1 MRTIASGC
9 KDTVSSKMD
18 HTIQK
23 KVIFKVISVSK
34 KILAGYRMSVFLALL
49 LLITACGGST
59 PAENPTPPPAE
70 TAQSAPDG
78 SREQAASPR
87 PPQTGVVVGLTPI
100 AQTQPAQSATVTQ
113 TISAFDEVTGT
124 STPISIE
131 DLELETPSPTAS
143 ATPTASRTATP
154 APTEETTP
162 TEEESETPTS
172 PSTAETAPTL
182 DPRPVVPN
190 LVGLSEQNARNR
202 LLQLDSSIEIRV
214 EQSGQCTTDGVVISS
229 FPAAGDPID
238 LGSEILL
245 TVCTIVEPQP
255 TPTPEPAP
263 AVVMPYVIG
272 LAEQA
277 AREQIVQL
285 GMGVQVEVTNQ
296 VGQCAQ
302 DGEVIGTSP
311 AAGIPLAA
319 GARVV
324 LTVCI
329 LPTPVPAT
337 PTPLPI
343 PTATPVPTGP
353 QMPALVGMHPDEARK
368 ILQDMGFEPAFQQ
381 VSVECERQT
390 VVGTSP
396 LAGQPLGTGTTIMI
410 DVCAP
415 MPDD

>member
-1 MRTIASGC
+1 M
-9 KDTVSSKMD
+9 
-18 HTIQK
+18 
-23 KVIFKVISVSK
+23 SK
-34 KILAGYRMSVFLALL
+34 KNLAGYFMSVFLVL
-49 LLITACGGST
+49 LLITACGASS
-59 PAENPTPPPAE
+59 PAENPTPPPPPAE
-70 TAQSAPDG
+70 TGQAAPDA

-87 PPQTGVVVGLTPI
+87 PPQTGVVVGLTPL
-100 AQTQPAQSATVTQ
+100 AQTRSTQSATVTQ
-113 TISAFDEVTGT
+113 TVSAFDEVDGT
-124 STPISIE
+124 PTPISIE

-143 ATPTASRTATP
+143 ATPTATSSAPP
-154 APTEETTP
+154 APTEEATP
-162 TEEESETPTS
+162 TEEESDTPTS
-172 PSTAETAPTL
+172 LPTMDTAPTL

-202 LLQLDSSIEIRV
+202 LLQLDSSIEIQV

-229 FPAAGDPID
+229 LPSAGDPID
-238 LGSEILL
+238 LGSEIVL
-245 TVCTIVEPQP
+245 TVCTIAEPEP

-272 LAEQA
+272 LSEQA
-277 AREQIVQL
+277 AREQVVQL
-285 GMGVQVEVTNQ
+285 GMGIQVEVTNQ

-302 DGEVIGTSP
+302 NGEVIGTSP

-396 LAGQPLGTGTTIMI
+396 VAGQPLGAGTAIMI